1 MAHFAEIRSEDNRV
15 LRVVVINNDD
25 VANNGGDYSS
35 ESETWVANN
44 IPNDLTLELDPY
56 PETYWKQ
63 TSYNT
68 RDGNYHTQD
77 ENGFFVLSDDQTKA
91 KRFRYAIQSG
101 TYDSAEDIFI
111 DPKPFPS
118 WTFNNTTKAWDPPTP
133 MPNEVDDNGLIIIY
147 DWNEETQTWEVR

>member
-1 MAHFAEIRSEDNRV
+1 MAHFAEIRSDDNKV
-15 LRVVVINNDD
+15 LRVVVINNED
-25 VANNGGDYSS
+25 VANNGGEYSS

-91 KRFRYAIQSG
+91 KRFIYAIQSG

-133 MPNEVDDNGLIIIY
+133 MPNEVDDNGLIILY

>member
-1 MAHFAEIRSEDNRV
+1 MAHFAEIRSDDNKV
-15 LRVVVINNDD
+15 LRVVVINNED
-25 VANNGGDYSS
+25 VANNGGEYSS

>member
-1 MAHFAEIRSEDNRV
+1 MAHFVEIRSDDNKV
-15 LRVVVINNDD
+15 LRVVVINNED
-25 VANNGGDYSS
+25 VANNGGEYSS

-101 TYDSAEDIFI
+101 TYDSAEYIFI

-133 MPNEVDDNGLIIIY
+133 MPNEVDDNGLIILY

>member
-1 MAHFAEIRSEDNRV
+1 MAHFAEIRSDDNKV
-15 LRVVVINNDD
+15 LRVVVINNED
-25 VANNGGDYSS
+25 VANNGGEYSS

-44 IPNDLTLELDPY
+44 MPNDLTLELDPY

-133 MPNEVDDNGLIIIY
+133 MPNEVDDNGLIILY

>member
-1 MAHFAEIRSEDNRV
+1 MAHFAEIRSDDNKV
-15 LRVVVINNDD
+15 LRVVVINNED
-25 VANNGGDYSS
+25 VANNGGEYSA

-133 MPNEVDDNGLIIIY
+133 MPNEVDDNGLIILY

>member
-1 MAHFAEIRSEDNRV
+1 MAHFAEIRSDDNKV
-15 LRVVVINNDD
+15 LRVVVINNED

>member
-1 MAHFAEIRSEDNRV
+1 MAHFAEIRSDDNKV
-15 LRVVVINNDD
+15 LRVVVINNED
-25 VANNGGDYSS
+25 
-35 ESETWVANN
+35 VANN

-133 MPNEVDDNGLIIIY
+133 MPNEVDDNGLIILY

>member
-15 LRVVVINNDD
+15 LRVVVISNDD

-35 ESETWVANN
+35 EAETWVANN
-44 IPNDLTLELDPY
+44 TPNDETLGLDPY
-56 PETYWKQ
+56 PETYWKR

-133 MPNEVDDNGLIIIY
+133 MPNEVDDNGLIILY

>member
-1 MAHFAEIRSEDNRV
+1 MAHFAEIRSDDNKV
-15 LRVVVINNDD
+15 LRVVVINNEY
-25 VANNGGDYSS
+25 VANNGGEYSS

-133 MPNEVDDNGLIIIY
+133 MPNEVDDNGLIILY

>member
-1 MAHFAEIRSEDNRV
+1 MAHFAEIRSDDNKV
-15 LRVVVINNDD
+15 LRVVVINNED
-25 VANNGGDYSS
+25 VANNGGEYSS

-91 KRFRYAIQSG
+91 KRFR
-101 TYDSAEDIFI
+101 
-111 DPKPFPS
+111 
-118 WTFNNTTKAWDPPTP
+118 
-133 MPNEVDDNGLIIIY
+133 
-147 DWNEETQTWEVR
+147 

>member
-1 MAHFAEIRSEDNRV
+1 MAHFAEIRSDDNKV
-15 LRVVVINNDD
+15 LRVVVINNED
-25 VANNGGDYSS
+25 VANNGGEYSS

-118 WTFNNTTKAWDPPTP
+118 WTFNNPTKAWDPPTP
-133 MPNEVDDNGLIIIY
+133 MPNEVDDNGLIILY

>member
-1 MAHFAEIRSEDNRV
+1 MAHFAEIRSDDNKV
-15 LRVVVINNDD
+15 LRVVVINNED
-25 VANNGGDYSS
+25 VANNGGEYSS

-44 IPNDLTLELDPY
+44 IPNDITLELDPY

-133 MPNEVDDNGLIIIY
+133 MPNEVDDNGLIILY

>member
-1 MAHFAEIRSEDNRV
+1 MAHFAEIRSDDNKV
-15 LRVVVINNDD
+15 LRVVVINNED
-25 VANNGGDYSS
+25 VANNGGEYCS
-35 ESETWVANN
+35 ESESLVANN
-44 IPNDLTLELDPY
+44 IANDLTLELDPY

-133 MPNEVDDNGLIIIY
+133 MPNEVDDNGLIILY

>member
-1 MAHFAEIRSEDNRV
+1 MAHFAEIRSDDNKV
-15 LRVVVINNDD
+15 LRVVVINNED
-25 VANNGGDYSS
+25 VANNGGEYSS

-44 IPNDLTLELDPY
+44 IPYDLTLELDPY

-133 MPNEVDDNGLIIIY
+133 MPNEVDDNGLIILY

>member
-1 MAHFAEIRSEDNRV
+1 MAHFAEIRSDDNKV
-15 LRVVVINNDD
+15 LRVVVINNED
-25 VANNGGDYSS
+25 VANNGGEYSS

-133 MPNEVDDNGLIIIY
+133 MPNEVDDNGLIILY

>member
-1 MAHFAEIRSEDNRV
+1 MAHFAEIRSDDNKV
-15 LRVVVINNDD
+15 LRVVVINNED
-25 VANNGGDYSS
+25 VANNGGEYSS

-101 TYDSAEDIFI
+101 TYDSAEHIFI

-133 MPNEVDDNGLIIIY
+133 MPNEVDDNGLIILY

>member
-1 MAHFAEIRSEDNRV
+1 MAHFAEIRSDDNKV
-15 LRVVVINNDD
+15 LRVVVINNED
-25 VANNGGDYSS
+25 VANNGGEYSS

-133 MPNEVDDNGLIIIY
+133 MPNQVDDNGLIILY

>member
-1 MAHFAEIRSEDNRV
+1 MAHFAEIRSDDNKV
-15 LRVVVINNDD
+15 LRVVVINNED
-25 VANNGGDYSS
+25 VANNGGEYSS
-35 ESETWVANN
+35 ESETLVANN

-77 ENGFFVLSDDQTKA
+77 ENGFFVLSYDQTKA

-133 MPNEVDDNGLIIIY
+133 MPNEVDDNGLIILY

>member
-1 MAHFAEIRSEDNRV
+1 MAHFAEIRSDDNKV
-15 LRVVVINNDD
+15 LRVVVINNED
-25 VANNGGDYSS
+25 VANNGGEYSS

-111 DPKPFPS
+111 DPRPFPS

-133 MPNEVDDNGLIIIY
+133 MPNEVDDNGLIILY

>member
-1 MAHFAEIRSEDNRV
+1 MAHFAEIRSDDNKV
-15 LRVVVINNDD
+15 LRVVVINNED
-25 VANNGGDYSS
+25 VANNGGEYSS

-56 PETYWKQ
+56 PETYWRQ
-63 TSYNT
+63 PSYNT

-133 MPNEVDDNGLIIIY
+133 MPNEVDDNGLIILY

>member
-1 MAHFAEIRSEDNRV
+1 MAHFAEIRSDDNKV
-15 LRVVVINNDD
+15 LRVVVINNED

-133 MPNEVDDNGLIIIY
+133 MPNEVDDNGLIIVY